1 VTEQDAPAPRGR
13 HAPPPEVRLPIQ
25 RRRLLRAAAM
35 VFAEKGYVNAS
46 SEAISR
52 AAGMSKATFYQHFDN
67 KEECLIGVFDLATEV
82 LREAIESQLTGMADA
97 TALERIRVGTTSFL
111 TVLRENSSYF
121 QTILVESQ
129 AAGPRAASKR
139 DEILQVFADM
149 LDARNAA
156 AARRGQIGRFASPHD
171 SFAVI
176 GAIAELITRQIR
188 LGVPADAFEL
198 VPVIERMILAAAAP
212 QAG

>member
-1 VTEQDAPAPRGR
+1 M
-13 HAPPPEVRLPIQ
+13 PIQ
-25 RRRLLRAAAM
+25 RARLLRAAAQ

-82 LREAIESQLTGMADA
+82 LREAIEGGLTGMADA
-97 TALERIRVGTTSFL
+97 SAAERIQVGTTSFL
-111 TVLRENSSYF
+111 AVLKDNAAYF
-121 QTILVESQ
+121 QTILVESL
-129 AAGPRAASKR
+129 AAGPRAASRR
-139 DEILQVFADM
+139 DEILRVFADM

-176 GAIAELITRQIR
+176 GAIAELITRQVR
-188 LGVPADAFEL
+188 LGIPEDVFEL
-198 VPVIERMILAAAAP
+198 APVVERLIVAVSNPAE
-212 QAG
+212 G